1 MRAPGVATHVLA
13 VRAERDG
20 VVISIDNRNLSR
32 VAKLAGAPR
41 SAISGVFLKVR
52 LADLVAAGD
61 TLAEIHAA
69 MASEL
74 SYTAEFLTT
83 IGPVIQIREYLP
95 RPTNDQA
102 LNLRQAVPGLS
113 CREGT
118 RTPRA
123 RH

>member
-61 TLAEIHAA
+61 TLFEIHAA

-83 IGPVIQIREYLP
+83 IGPVIQLGE
-95 RPTNDQA
+95 
-102 LNLRQAVPGLS
+102 
-113 CREGT
+113 
-118 RTPRA
+118 
-123 RH
+123 